1 MSLNDPLEAKRE
13 ELASL
18 KQTVGDL
25 EEEFKQKRE
34 SKKRERSQKKICLYM
49 DNLIIPYLEGIAQGG
64 FNEPLTVGIRRLIM
78 ENKNPFRQQEGWDR
92 TKETYNV
99 IDRFLQFPRVKML
112 KPLVKPFL
120 KRELQDI
127 QEDASWIRENVLKQE
142 YPDIY
147 MAVME
152 TEGGP
157 KWLDQ
162 LIDDFLKT
170 IKHLV
175 RT

>member
-1 MSLNDPLEAKRE
+1 MSLNDSLETKRE

-34 SKKRERSQKKICLYM
+34 DKRRERSQKKICLYM

-64 FNEPLTVGIRRLIM
+64 FNEPLTVGIRRLIK
-78 ENKNPFRQQEGWDR
+78 EDKNPFRPQEGWNR
-92 TKETYNV
+92 TKETHNAL
-99 IDRFLQFPRVKML
+99 DRFLQFPQVKML
-112 KPLVKPFL
+112 KLIAKPFL
-120 KRELQDI
+120 KHELQVI
-127 QEDASWIRENVLKQE
+127 HEDASWIRENVLKQE

-147 MAVME
+147 VAVME